1 MRSIALGGCGTR
13 CSGGC
18 DRTICLRR
26 DRHAVRPSAPD
37 KLRSTMIPVN
47 KVLFEQVFMNIMLW
61 AWGRCGIAVSA
72 LILLGV
78 PAVAAPSAIKI
89 SQGVS
94 QQRGG
99 NPAAAAAEKALIEGV
114 QLFQQGTAQSL
125 RKAIAKWEEA
135 VKLYREA
142 GDRAEEA
149 VTLYNNA
156 TVISNPLASE

>member
-1 MRSIALGGCGTR
+1 
-13 CSGGC
+13 
-18 DRTICLRR
+18 
-26 DRHAVRPSAPD
+26 
-37 KLRSTMIPVN
+37 
-47 KVLFEQVFMNIMLW
+47 MNIMLW

-78 PAVAAPSAIKI
+78 PTVTAPSAIKI

-94 QQRGG
+94 QHSGG
-99 NPAAAAAEKALIEGV
+99 NRAAAAEKAFTEAD
-114 QLFQQGTAQSL
+114 QLYQQGTAQSL